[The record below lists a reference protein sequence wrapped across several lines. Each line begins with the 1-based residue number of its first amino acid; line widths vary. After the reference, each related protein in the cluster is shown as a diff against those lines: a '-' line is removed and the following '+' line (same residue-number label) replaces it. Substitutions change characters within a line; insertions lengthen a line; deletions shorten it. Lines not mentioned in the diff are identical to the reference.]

1 MKRFFFLGMIAA
13 AGMVAAAGMLLGCAA
28 GPRAGTF
35 GYETLVVGGARYLSL
50 VLLCDREG
58 LTWDFD
64 PLSQVVIVRKEATQA
79 RFLIGS
85 RKAVVND
92 EIRNLS
98 APVIVR
104 ESVVWAPTEVREIFV
119 PCTLPV
125 PPATDKEVYLR
136 RIRHVL
142 LDAGH
147 GGKDPGAVGRKGLRE
162 KDVNL
167 DMAFRVKK
175 ELERCGLQVT
185 LTRLDDTFIPLAQ
198 RSQIA
203 NNIGADLFVSLHANA
218 NHARWIEGFEVYYLT
233 DAVDDDAR
241 ALAAAENMPAEV
253 EPGVF
258 KRQVLSLKAM
268 LWDLIFTEN
277 RKESIE
283 LAGKI
288 SQAVAR
294 RLGMKLLGI
303 KGAPFVVLRGARM
316 PAVLV
321 EVGYL
326 SNRDG
331 ERKLREPSYRQE
343 MAEAIAAGIMD
354 FKRYAEAS
362 GQDND

>member
-1 MKRFFFLGMIAA
+1 MIAA
-13 AGMVAAAGMLLGCAA
+13 AGLLAGCAA
-28 GPRAGTF
+28 GPRGGTF
-35 GYETLVVGGARYLSL
+35 GYETVVVGEARYLSL
-50 VLLCDREG
+50 VELCEREG
-58 LTWDFD
+58 LAWDFD
-64 PLSQVVIVRKEATQA
+64 PLSQIVIIKKGATEA

-85 RKAVVND
+85 RKAVVNN
-92 EIRNLS
+92 EIRDLS

-104 ESVVWAPTEVREIFV
+104 ESVVWAPMEVHEIFV
-119 PCTLPV
+119 PRARRV
-125 PPATDKEVYLR
+125 PAPRVADREIFLR
-136 RIRHVL
+136 RIEHVV

-167 DMAFRVKK
+167 DMVFRLKK

-185 LTRLDDTFIPLAQ
+185 LTRIDDTFIPLAQ
-198 RSQIA
+198 RARIA
-203 NNIGADLFVSLHANA
+203 NNRGADLFVSLHANA

-233 DAVDDDAR
+233 EAVDDDAR
-241 ALAAAENMPAEV
+241 ALAAAENVPDEV

-258 KRQVLSLKAM
+258 RKQVLTLKAM
-268 LWDLIFTEN
+268 LWDLIFTED
-277 RKESIE
+277 RRESIE
-283 LAGKI
+283 VAGKI

-326 SNRDG
+326 SNLGG
-331 ERKLREPSYRQE
+331 ERKLKDPSYRQK
-343 MAEAIAAGIMD
+343 MAEAIAEGIMD
-354 FKRYAEAS
+354 FKKYAEGS
-362 GQDND
+362 GQDNS